1 MPVTIPSDKIPAP
14 TQAPAPR
21 EIFIL
26 NLHGIGTPRK
36 ELPASEHNVWISEAQ
51 FEMLLDQIKD
61 RGDVELTFDD
71 SNESDWTR
79 ALPALR
85 SRGLKAQF
93 FVVVDRIGQ
102 PGYLSRSQLLQLIG
116 AGMKIG
122 SHGLKHRRW
131 AGLNR
136 RELNDELV
144 EAKRRLEQNI
154 GAAVDRA
161 ACPFGSY
168 NRRVLQ
174 DLRRAGFKCVYT
186 SDGGTAQP
194 EAFLQP
200 RTSVVRTF
208 DTESLRQLLSDRP
221 AGAGAL
227 WRQLKLAI
235 KRSR

>member
-1 MPVTIPSDKIPAP
+1 MSER
-14 TQAPAPR
+14 QLPR
-21 EIFIL
+21 SVYIL
-26 NLHGIGTPRK
+26 NLHGIGTPHK

-51 FEMLLDQIKD
+51 LEMLLNQIKD

-71 SNESDWTR
+71 SNESDWTC

-93 FVVVDRIGQ
+93 FVVVGRIGQ

-131 AGLNR
+131 AGLNH

-144 EAKRRLEQNI
+144 EAKRRLEQTI
-154 GAAVDRA
+154 GAVVDRA

-174 DLRRAGFKCVYT
+174 ALRDAGFKCVYT

-194 EAFLQP
+194 DAFLQP
-200 RTSVVRTF
+200 RTSVVRTL
-208 DTESLRQLLSDRP
+208 DAESLKQLLSDRP

-227 WRQLKLAI
+227 WRQFKLAI

>member
-1 MPVTIPSDKIPAP
+1 MSITIPSDKLPAP
-14 TQAPAPR
+14 APAAAPR

-36 ELPASEHNVWISEAQ
+36 ELPASEQNVWISEAQ
-51 FEMLLDQIKD
+51 FEMLLDQVKE

-71 SNESDWTR
+71 SNHSDWTC

-85 SRGLKAQF
+85 SRDLKAQF
-93 FVVVDRIGQ
+93 FVVVDRIGK
-102 PGYLSRSQLLQLIG
+102 PGYLSRQHLMQLMG

-122 SHGLKHRRW
+122 SHGLKHRPW
-131 AGLNR
+131 TGLNH

-144 EAKRRLEQNI
+144 EAKRRLEQTI
-154 GAAVDRA
+154 GAVVDRA

-168 NRRVLQ
+168 NRSVLQ
-174 DLRRAGFKCVYT
+174 ALRDAGFKCVYT

-194 EAFLQP
+194 DSFLQP
-200 RTSVVRTF
+200 RTSVSRTL
-208 DTESLRQLLSDRP
+208 DLESLRTLLSEKSN
-221 AGAGAL
+221 GARGL